1 MGFGAVPAVS
11 GLYKSDADEEMMTMM
26 MTLLSV
32 MVMVVRVTMARMAV
46 VMTSTMAVMGLEAH
60 WTNSEELCEEEEDQ
74 EQKEEY

>member
-1 MGFGAVPAVS
+1 MGFGAVAAVS

-32 MVMVVRVTMARMAV
+32 MVMVVRVTMARMV
-46 VMTSTMAVMGLEAH
+46 TSTMAVMGLEAN